1 MIEKRKAS
9 KRKVAKRGGNVTKA
23 KVKATP
29 KAVTYDRD
37 WWGDKIGPKR
47 IKGKLQAPTSMLNS
61 KGKKE
66 KLTRELYGTV
76 PKNIEY
82 NTKTKNRGSGA
93 PLASTKGLPKSTAKK
108 VPTKI
113 ATGVKRSMTASDARG
128 LKRAMKTGKM
138 SNVNKEVNSMKSR
151 RVNKATT
158 RYKK

>member
-23 KVKATP
+23 KVKAAP
-29 KAVTYDRD
+29 KVISKTR
-37 WWGDKIGPKR
+37 KVVMEVPKSKLNK
-47 IKGKLQAPTSMLNS
+47 KGRTEMN
-61 KGKKE
+61 
-66 KLTRELYGTV
+66 TRNIYGTTPSNV
-76 PKNIEY
+76 KYVDKNA
-82 NTKTKNRGSGA
+82 GA
-93 PLASTKGLPKSTAKK
+93 PPARTTSTKGLPKSTAKK

>member
-1 MIEKRKAS
+1 MIEKMKAS

-23 KVKATP
+23 KVRSAGRIAGTP
-29 KAVTYDRD
+29 
-37 WWGDKIGPKR
+37 P
-47 IKGKLQAPTSMLNS
+47 KGKLQAPTSMLNS

-66 KLTRELYGTV
+66 KLTREVYGTV

-82 NTKTKNRGSGA
+82 NKKTKNRGSGA
-93 PLASTKGLPKSTAKK
+93 PLASTKGQPKSVAKK

-128 LKRAMKTGKM
+128 LRYAMATGKM
-138 SNVNKEVNSMKSR
+138 SNLNKEVNSMKSR
-151 RVNKATT
+151 RPNKVTT